1 MPVYRKI
8 FLLLVALA
16 LLAGC
21 KNKKRPSLSGEDL
34 VDVRDFIAFFEP
46 VNLSYQLTDTILQ
59 KKGNDSLLISFK
71 VFTRFVP
78 DSILSKLY
86 GKGVK
91 PKIYAV
97 GKTEVPKAETYLFV
111 KTVTND
117 KKAVLI
123 LSFDNKNQFITALT
137 ALQPDNNN
145 ATNQSVIID
154 KKYIITKTVI
164 LKNADGSVSD
174 GKDVYVL
181 NATTKSFMLIMTDAL
196 SDKVTELMNPI
207 DTLPVKNKLSA
218 DYVNGKMNL
227 VSIRDGRRNGLITFF
242 IHFEK
247 NNGECTGELKGEA
260 TLKSPTT
267 AEYRENGDPCVLNF
281 IFSPTSVTLKEKEGC
296 GSRRGLKCAFD
307 GSFARKKNVK
317 SLVNSKKPVKK

>member
-1 MPVYRKI
+1 MPANRKI
-8 FLLLVALA
+8 LMLIVIVL

-21 KNKKRPSLSGEDL
+21 KQKKKSSLSGDNL
-34 VDVRDFIAFFEP
+34 ADVKDFITFFQP
-46 VNLSYQLTDTILQ
+46 VNLSYQLSDTILQ
-59 KKGNDSLLISFK
+59 KKGNDSLLISFS

-78 DSILSKLY
+78 DSILSKIY
-86 GKGVK
+86 GKGIM
-91 PKIYAV
+91 PKIYAL
-97 GKTEVPKAETYLFV
+97 GKTAVPKAETYLFV

-123 LSFDNKNQFITALT
+123 LSFDNKNQFITSLIAL
-137 ALQPDNNN
+137 LPDNNN
-145 ATNQSVIID
+145 ATIQSVLMD
-154 KKYIITKTVI
+154 KKYIITKTVT

-181 NATTKSFMLIMTDAL
+181 NASDKSFKLIMTDAL
-196 SDKVTELMNPI
+196 SDKITELMNPI
-207 DTLPVKNKLSA
+207 DTLPEKNKLSA

-227 VSIRDGRRNGLITFF
+227 VSIRDGRRNGLINFY

-247 NNGECTGELKGEA
+247 NNGECKGELKGEA

-281 IFSPTSVTLKEKEGC
+281 IFSSTSVTLKEKEGC
-296 GSRRGLKCAFD
+296 GSRRGLNCAFD
-307 GSFARKKNVK
+307 GSFARKKSVK
-317 SLVNSKKPVKK
+317 PPINLKKAAKK

>member
-1 MPVYRKI
+1 MPAYRKI
-8 FLLLVALA
+8 FLLLVTIV

-21 KNKKRPSLSGEDL
+21 KHKKKPSLSGDDL
-34 VDVRDFIAFFEP
+34 VDVKDFIAFFEP
-46 VNLSYQLTDTILQ
+46 VNLPYQFSDTILQ
-59 KKGNDSLLISFK
+59 KKGNDSLLISFN

-78 DSILSKLY
+78 DSILSKIY
-86 GKGVK
+86 GKEIK
-91 PKIYAV
+91 PKIYAL
-97 GKTEVPKAETYLFV
+97 GKTTVPKAETYLFI
-111 KTVTND
+111 KTVTTD

-123 LSFDNKNQFITALT
+123 LSFDNKNKFITSLT
-137 ALQPDNNN
+137 ALLPDNNN
-145 ATNQSVIID
+145 ATVQSVIMD
-154 KKYIITKTVI
+154 KRYIITKTVT

-181 NATTKSFMLIMTDAL
+181 NASAKSFKLIMTDAL
-196 SDKVTELMNPI
+196 SDKITELMNPI

-227 VSIRDGRRNGLITFF
+227 VSIRDGRRNGLITFY

-247 NNGECTGELKGEA
+247 NNGECSGELKGEA

-281 IFSPTSVTLKEKEGC
+281 IFSPTAVTLKEKEGC
-296 GSRRGLKCAFD
+296 GSRRGLNCAFD
-307 GSFARKKNVK
+307 GSFARKKNAK
-317 SLVNSKKPVKK
+317 LLLNSKKKAKK